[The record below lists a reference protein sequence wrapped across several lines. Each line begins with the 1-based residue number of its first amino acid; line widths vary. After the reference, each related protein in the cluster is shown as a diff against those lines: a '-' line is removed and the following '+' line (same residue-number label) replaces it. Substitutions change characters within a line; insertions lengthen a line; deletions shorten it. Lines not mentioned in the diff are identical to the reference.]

1 MRDDEAPPGCDSL
14 RSTDTEVAS
23 VVAGRSTR
31 HSLDCRVVSRRARQ
45 GRAEVRL
52 PEERLQDSFMS
63 QSNTRSE
70 SRFTLPTV
78 SPNRI
83 AVRPRDLIRH
93 RGEQS
98 LGWIT
103 PDGDHVEWFDGRLGG
118 TTAPVADYA
127 LDTALECG
135 TVGVIAGDVEDPDS
149 CWWLGAGGA
158 PANAV
163 RTNQL
168 SLRRERSRNAVNAF
182 LEHPV
187 VDHELGSV
195 VGWKA
200 AFGARYRGDLVAV
213 CVLSRP
219 TARGADDGFTI
230 ELNRYAA
237 HPKRPPNTATWL
249 ISRAARWAALEGYD
263 QLLTYAGVS
272 NDNEG
277 VIYQASNFERDGV
290 TTADGS
296 GWETRSGRQSRR
308 DYTRRRYV
316 RRLHDDPAGAHRVSA
331 DADSATGTSTS
342 LSQFTAAGG
351 DPAISEYMVARAD
364 GRDSA
369 VSDFFT
375 EHGDSQ
381 SQRAGG
387 SEAAVFAAKTA
398 RGPVAMLT
406 VANTSEAERR
416 YTDARVDRL
425 VVADVDYPS
434 NLGARLVAKA
444 REWATLEG
452 YETLHPPTTP
462 TELEEASCKQAG
474 LTTPTALPP

>member
-1 MRDDEAPPGCDSL
+1 
-14 RSTDTEVAS
+14 
-23 VVAGRSTR
+23 
-31 HSLDCRVVSRRARQ
+31 
-45 GRAEVRL
+45 
-52 PEERLQDSFMS
+52 MS
-63 QSNTRSE
+63 QSKTQSD
-70 SRFTLPTV
+70 SGFTLPTV

-93 RGEQS
+93 RGERS
-98 LGWIT
+98 LGWVT
-103 PDGDHVEWFDGRLGG
+103 PDGGRVEWFGGQLAG
-118 TTAPVADYA
+118 TTDSVKDFA
-127 LDTALECG
+127 LDIALERG
-135 TVGVIAGDVEDPDS
+135 TVDVIAGDVEDPDS

-163 RTNQL
+163 RTSQL
-168 SLRRERSRNAVNAF
+168 SLHRERSRNAINAF
-182 LEHPV
+182 LDHPV
-187 VDHELGSV
+187 VDHDLGSV

-200 AFGARYRGDLVAV
+200 AFGARYQGDLVAV

-219 TARGADDGFTI
+219 TARGADDGLTV

-296 GWETRSGRQSRR
+296 GWETRADRQSRQ

-316 RRLHDDPAGAHRVSA
+316 RRLHDDPTGSHRVSS
-331 DADSATGTSTS
+331 DGESTTGTSTS
-342 LSQFTAAGG
+342 LSQFTSGRSG
-351 DPAISEYMVARAD
+351 SGLGEYLVARAD

-369 VSDFFT
+369 VSGFFET
-375 EHGDSQ
+375 HDESPSASPRGD
-381 SQRAGG
+381 
-387 SEAAVFAAKTA
+387 EAAVFAARTPSK
-398 RGPVAMLT
+398 PMAMLA
-406 VANTSEAERR
+406 VSNISEAARR

-425 VVADVDYPS
+425 AVADVEYPA
-434 NLGARLVAKA
+434 NVGARLVAKA
-444 REWATLEG
+444 RQWAALEG
-452 YETLHPPTTP
+452 FDTLHPPENP
-462 TELEEASCKQAG
+462 TENEQASLKQAG
-474 LTTPTALPP
+474 LTSPTSL